1 MESIVF
7 RKRRFRC
14 RIFETSSRFKVNAF
28 HYLHVSKVT
37 TLIVIKTHI
46 HHVCSLQVTSS
57 HLMPFLF
64 LLSFSLESNEKVVD
78 TLEVVALSDC
88 APVWRYA
95 QKHKLKVHN
104 WPNVDAHGR
113 FDVGVVVS
121 FGCLLKEK
129 LINQL
134 PL

>member
-1 MESIVF
+1 MQIL
-7 RKRRFRC
+7 R
-14 RIFETSSRFKVNAF
+14 
-28 HYLHVSKVT
+28 
-37 TLIVIKTHI
+37 
-46 HHVCSLQVTSS
+46 
-57 HLMPFLF
+57 

-78 TLEVVALSDC
+78 TLEVVTLSDS

-95 QKHKLKVHN
+95 QNHQLKVHH

-134 PL
+134 PQ